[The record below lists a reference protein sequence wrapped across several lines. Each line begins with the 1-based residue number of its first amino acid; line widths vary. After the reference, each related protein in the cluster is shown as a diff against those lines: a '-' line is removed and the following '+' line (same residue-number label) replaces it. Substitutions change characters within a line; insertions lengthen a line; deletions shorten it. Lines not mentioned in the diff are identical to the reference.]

1 MSSSQDIT
9 VSHAD
14 DIKEI
19 DENGI
24 IKKDSQNSQEI
35 IQQNEGMNDKEIA
48 TSGDDITVQPPA
60 KKRIVIGVP
69 GDKFS
74 NNFLLCWTRTLYAL
88 WESGKY
94 EVMIAPGTSSFVS
107 FARMKTL
114 GLDVLRGKDQKP
126 FGGNMDY
133 FAWITLDS
141 DIVYTPECIMELLAA
156 LEVRPV
162 VAGYYAMADGKS
174 FAVVKDWDTH
184 YFAKNGSFKFL
195 QKEDIDRWQADTQ
208 QLFMP
213 VSYSGL
219 GFFGARKEV
228 LDSLKYPYFNTD
240 LQRIDGLDGIELVD
254 ICSEDVALCKN
265 IQKAGFEISLH
276 TNLRVLHEKSILL

>member
-1 MSSSQDIT
+1 MLSTQEITINHSDI
-9 VSHAD
+9 V
-14 DIKEI
+14 KEI
-19 DENGI
+19 GEV
-24 IKKDSQNSQEI
+24 KKDEI
-35 IQQNEGMNDKEIA
+35 IEQKEDAKDIVSGSVDIA
-48 TSGDDITVQPPA
+48 VPPVS

-133 FAWITLDS
+133 FAWITFDS
-141 DIVYTPECIMELLAA
+141 DIVYPPEAVFELLAA
-156 LEVRPV
+156 LEVKPV
-162 VAGYYAMADGKS
+162 VAGYYSMADGKS
-174 FAVVKDWDTH
+174 FATVKDWDTH
-184 YFAKNGSFKFL
+184 YFAKNGTFKFL

-240 LQRIDGLDGIELVD
+240 LQKIEGMDGVELVD

-276 TNLRVLHEKSILL
+276 TNLRVGHEKAIIL